1 MSIHDPQDYMVSIDE
16 MRKLFNHSIQTG
28 MLVVDED
35 GKIILATDQI
45 LKSSG
50 YSAEEITYISFPQL
64 FKVRASLRELY
75 EFYFKK
81 ITPVRGNVPMDS

>member
-35 GKIILATDQI
+35 GKIILATDQV
-45 LKSSG
+45 LKYSG
-50 YSAEEITYISFPQL
+50 YSAYLIPSTF
-64 FKVRASLRELY
+64 
-75 EFYFKK
+75 
-81 ITPVRGNVPMDS
+81 